1 MKSSFF
7 NSVNY
12 DRVYSAEDWAEYFK
26 RFIGNGVYAQ
36 PDTGM
41 QIVSDGG
48 MGIKCLDG
56 SCFINGY
63 TGVATEIEDKLT
75 LEIGDILYDRID
87 AVVARLDLN
96 SRDIHIEVIQG
107 LPAETPEKPEH
118 LRTAMIFDLVL
129 AYATVSVGATEI
141 TDADIEDVR
150 ADETLCGFVKGV
162 VEQIQTGEL
171 FKQYKKEWDLLMAG
185 VALDEPSII
194 EAFKA
199 LNSVRSV
206 NGVFP
211 VDGNVV
217 IPSPSYKI
225 ITGTYTG
232 GMNNYTIEN
241 DYGTSATTGQY
252 VEIGETPYIIIVAHP
267 KPNYGSQ
274 GFSIAVDGIPAKAN
288 RTELSVMENGF
299 FVYDGDL
306 GTNKSNYTYVYIA
319 FVPIS

>member
-75 LEIGDILYDRID
+75 LEIGNILYDRID

-96 SRDIHIEVIQG
+96 RRDIHIEVIQG
-107 LPAETPEKPEH
+107 LPAEAPEKPEH
-118 LRTAMIFDLVL
+118 IRNEIIFDLVL
-129 AYATVSVGATEI
+129 AYVTVSVGATEI

-150 ADETLCGFVKGV
+150 ADEALCGFVKGV
-162 VEQIQTGEL
+162 VEQVETGEL
-171 FKQYKKEWDLLMAG
+171 FKQYAKEWALLMAG
-185 VALDEPSII
+185 VELDEPAII
-194 EAFKA
+194 AAF
-199 LNSVRSV
+199 NSVNSVKTV
-206 NGVFP
+206 NGISP
-211 VDGNVV
+211 VDGNVEL
-217 IPSPSYKI
+217 PTLSI
-225 ITGTYTG
+225 ITGTY
-232 GMNNYTIEN
+232 
-241 DYGTSATTGQY
+241 
-252 VEIGETPYIIIVAHP
+252 IGDGAG
-267 KPNYGSQ
+267 NYGKSQ
-274 GFSIAVDGIPAKAN
+274 VIDIGVTPELVIVQPVFQSTVSPRTTHIATRDYYFSYGSPRTFAVKVIDNGIEVKDFLTFA
-288 RTELSVMENGF
+288 
-299 FVYDGDL
+299 
-306 GTNKSNYTYVYIA
+306 GTTYMYIA
-319 FVPIS
+319 FVKKEDTA

>member
-63 TGVATEIEDKLT
+63 TGVATEIEDKFT
-75 LEIGDILYDRID
+75 LEIGDVLYDRID

-96 SRDIHIEVIQG
+96 KRDIHIEVIQG

-118 LRTAMIFDLVL
+118 IRNEIIFDLVL
-129 AYATVSVGATEI
+129 AYVTVGVGVTEI
-141 TDADIEDVR
+141 TDADIQDVR
-150 ADETLCGFVKGV
+150 SDETLCGFVKGV

-171 FKQYKKEWDLLMAG
+171 FKQYKKEWALLMAG
-185 VALDEPSII
+185 AKLDEPAII

-206 NGVFP
+206 NGVLP
-211 VDGNVV
+211 VEGNVQLPLLEV
-217 IPSPSYKI
+217 V
-225 ITGTYTG
+225 TGSYTG
-232 GMNNYTIEN
+232 NGIVYQANITDYYADKNEIPLFPDPIPESLTKDDVTIN
-241 DYGTSATTGQY
+241 IGAT
-252 VEIGETPYIIIVAHP
+252 P
-267 KPNYGSQ
+267 
-274 GFSIAVDGIPAKAN
+274 
-288 RTELSVMENGF
+288 L
-299 FVYDGDL
+299 
-306 GTNKSNYTYVYIA
+306 
-319 FVPIS
+319 

>member
-75 LEIGDILYDRID
+75 LEIGGILYDRID

-96 SRDIHIEVIQG
+96 KRDIHIEVIQG

-118 LRTAMIFDLVL
+118 IRNEIIFDLVL
-129 AYATVSVGATEI
+129 AYVTVSVGATEI

-150 ADETLCGFVKGV
+150 ADETLCGFVKGI
-162 VEQIQTGEL
+162 VEQVETGEL
-171 FKQYKKEWDLLMAG
+171 FKQYKAEWALLMAG
-185 VALDEPSII
+185 IELDEPAII
-194 EAFKA
+194 AAF
-199 LNSVRSV
+199 NSVNSVKTV
-206 NGVFP
+206 NGISP
-211 VDGNVV
+211 VNGNVEL
-217 IPSPSYKI
+217 PTLSI

-232 GMNNYTIEN
+232 DGS
-241 DYGTSATTGQY
+241 G
-252 VEIGETPYIIIVAHP
+252 
-267 KPNYGSQ
+267 NYGKSQ
-274 GFSIAVDGIPAKAN
+274 VIDIGATPELVIVQPVFQRTVSSRTTHIATRDYYFSYGDSRTFAVKVIDNGIEVKDYLTN
-288 RTELSVMENGF
+288 E
-299 FVYDGDL
+299 
-306 GTNKSNYTYVYIA
+306 GTTYMYIA
-319 FVPIS
+319 FVKKEDTA